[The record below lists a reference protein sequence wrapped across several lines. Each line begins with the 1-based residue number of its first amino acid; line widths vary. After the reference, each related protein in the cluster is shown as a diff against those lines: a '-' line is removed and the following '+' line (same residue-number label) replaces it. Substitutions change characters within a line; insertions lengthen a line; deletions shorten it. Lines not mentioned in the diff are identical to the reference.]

1 MTAPDITVVL
11 LCHNE
16 KENLPT
22 VLSGVDRVLRGLGT
36 AEILVIDDGS
46 HDGTEAWLQAGVAGI
61 VAPIRVERHSRRRGY
76 GAAVRSGLRCAT
88 GKMVVYMDGDG
99 QYDPEQI
106 SAMLLTQSRHGCD
119 VVAGIRTNRH
129 DPAHRRFIG
138 AAYNGAVRLALRL
151 EQRDVDCGFRLL
163 TQRAVRELEPLVT
176 LDGNLIGPELLL
188 KAAQCGLVVQQIP
201 VHHRPRQFGVAKGAD
216 LFAILGAV
224 KETSRVLADLWLKS
238 RR

>member
-1 MTAPDITVVL
+1 MTGPDITVVL

-22 VLSGVDRVLRGLGT
+22 VLLGVDGVLRGLGT

-46 HDGTEAWLQAGVAGI
+46 HDGTAAWLRAGVTGI
-61 VAPIRVERHSRRRGY
+61 QVPLRVERHPRRRGY
-76 GAAVRSGLRCAT
+76 GGAVRSGLRYAT
-88 GKMVVYMDGDG
+88 GNMVIYMDGDG

-106 SAMLLTQSRHGCD
+106 RTMLDTQSRHGCD
-119 VVAGIRTNRH
+119 IVAGIRTHRH
-129 DPAHRRFIG
+129 DPPHRRLIG
-138 AAYNGAVRLALRL
+138 VAYNGALRVALRL

-163 TQRAVRELEPLVT
+163 TQRAVQALEPRLS

-188 KAAQCGLVVQQIP
+188 RATECGLVVQQIP

-224 KETSRVLADLWLKS
+224 KETSQVLADLWLKS
-238 RR
+238 R